1 MQKQMNKQKLQ
12 LKLRSGLSI
21 GAAAAEDD
29 KEFLRNCFVDS
40 GYLDTLLDVQNS
52 RSIIVARTG
61 AGKSALID
69 HIDNHA
75 ENVVAIEPDQ
85 LAFTYIANS
94 NILTFF
100 ENLGV
105 NLDLFY
111 QLLWKHVFCI
121 ELIKMRY
128 GVRDEADNKN
138 VFSTLRGLISRDKK
152 KERALKYLEEWGDR
166 FWLDTDVRIKEI
178 TENIETKLKASADG
192 LKLGIPLSVEVLGEL
207 GVEVKKELLHRSQ
220 SVINDIQIKELHEI
234 INFLSDDVFFDE
246 EKKYYIV
253 IDDLDRNWAFGQVR
267 YKLIRALIETI
278 KRLRRIRQA
287 KIIVAIRSDLLTKV
301 IEETIDSGFQQEKYE
316 DSYFRLQWTEKDLK
330 ELLDLRVNYLYRSAY
345 TKNDVHFNDLFPF
358 KYHALPT
365 SDYILERTQL
375 RPRDAILFV
384 NECLMGAPGA
394 TEITQQ
400 VIHEAEV
407 RYSRGRLV
415 SALQEWSGMYPNLE
429 EYIGILQRK
438 RARFTIKDVAVND
451 LSEMCLRLATLD
463 DPGDKICAQA
473 IGIVEKGS
481 ALNHFH
487 FLELFSEL
495 ASILHRTGIVGIKQ
509 NSQDSVIW
517 SHRIGIAPTHIQLG
531 LDSRIYV
538 HPMYWIAL
546 SVTPLA
552 PNDFHV

>member
-1 MQKQMNKQKLQ
+1 MQKPVRKPKLQ

-29 KEFLRNCFVDS
+29 KEFLRHCFIDS
-40 GYLDTLLDVQNS
+40 GYLNTLLDVQNS

-69 HIDNHA
+69 HVVQRVDH
-75 ENVVAIEPDQ
+75 VVAIEPDQ

-94 NILTFF
+94 NILKFF
-100 ENLGV
+100 DNLGV

-138 VFSTLRGLISRDKK
+138 VFATLRNLVSRDKK
-152 KERALKYLEEWGDR
+152 KEKALKYLEEWGDR

-178 TENIETKLKASADG
+178 TESIETKLRASADG
-192 LKLGIPLSVEVLGEL
+192 MKLGIPLSAEILGEL
-207 GVEVKKELLHRSQ
+207 GVEVKKELLNRSQ

-234 INFLSDDVFFDE
+234 IKFLSEDVFSDE
-246 EKKYYIV
+246 VQRYYIV
-253 IDDLDRNWAFGQVR
+253 IDDLDRNWAFDKVR

-287 KIIVAIRSDLLTKV
+287 KIIAAIRSDLLTKV
-301 IEETIDSGFQQEKYE
+301 IEETIDSGFQHEKYE

-330 ELLDLRVNYLYRSAY
+330 ELLDRRVNYLYRSAY
-345 TKNDVHFNDLFPF
+345 TKDDVYFNDLFPF
-358 KYHALPT
+358 KHHSRPT

-384 NECLMGAPGA
+384 NECLMGASGA
-394 TEITQQ
+394 TAITQQ
-400 VIHEAEV
+400 VIHEAEA
-407 RYSRGRLV
+407 RYSRGRLQSV
-415 SALQEWSGMYPNLE
+415 FQEWADMYPRLE
-429 EYIGILQRK
+429 EYVEILRGK
-438 RARFTIKDVAVND
+438 RARFTVKDIPVSD
-451 LSEMCLRLATLD
+451 LSEFCLKLATAGDPD
-463 DPGDKICAQA
+463 DPICGKAVRVIERGD
-473 IGIVEKGS
+473 
-481 ALNHFH
+481 ALNHGH
-487 FLELFSEL
+487 FLDFFTETVN
-495 ASILHRTGIVGIKQ
+495 ILHQTGIVGIKQ
-509 NSQDSVIW
+509 RAQDSVIW
-517 SHRIGIAPTHIQLG
+517 SHRLG
-531 LDSRIYV
+531 TLPSNIKLELESRIYI

-546 SVTPLA
+546 SVSPLA
-552 PNDFHV
+552 PNEFHV